1 MRHLHPP
8 LEVVEKASTC
18 MRASYPRALPLLPP
32 AGEEFAISTFSVR
45 PSTTWPLNLFAAA
58 SASSALVI
66 STKPN
71 PRERPVSRSVT
82 TVADST
88 PPAAAK
94 SSRRPSSVVAKDNP
108 PINSLFANGLT
119 SFEGCVASGSVPA
132 CPFLTYILYY
142 SSTIYPLI
150 YKREARPGHPER
162 RRVNGRGCRS
172 GPPTRLR
179 QVGVR

>member
-32 AGEEFAISTFSVR
+32 AGEEFAISTFSVG

-119 SFEGCVASGSVPA
+119 SFEGCVDSGSPYI
-132 CPFLTYILYY
+132 TYILYY
-142 SSTIYPLI
+142 SSTICLLI
-150 YKREARPGHPER
+150 YKSEAEDEVIP
-162 RRVNGRGCRS
+162 RGEAS
-172 GPPTRLR
+172 TAGLP
-179 QVGVR
+179 VGTSD